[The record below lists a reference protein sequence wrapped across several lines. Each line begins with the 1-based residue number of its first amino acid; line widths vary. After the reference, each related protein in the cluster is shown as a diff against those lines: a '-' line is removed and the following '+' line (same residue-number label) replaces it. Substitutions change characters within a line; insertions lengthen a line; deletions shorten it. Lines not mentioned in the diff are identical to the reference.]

1 MSKLQFLAIGDI
13 VIDAFIELED
23 ANVTCDINR
32 ENCTLSMRFA
42 DKIPYKDVTVVKAVG
57 NSPNAAVSAARLG
70 LATGLA
76 TNLGDDEN
84 GTDCVTALGAEHIDT
99 ALVTKHAGA
108 KTNYHYVLSY
118 EAERTILIKHEAY
131 PYHFAAPAEAP
142 DWIYL
147 SSVGGDTLAYHME
160 IADYLEANPGIKLA
174 FQPGT
179 FQMKLGTEKLARL
192 YARTEAFFC
201 NMEEAQRILGVG
213 GRTSTERG
221 PTSVEATVKEL
232 MVELHKLGP
241 KLVFVTDGP
250 KGAYAF
256 DGADA
261 WFIPMY
267 PDPKPPV
274 ERTGA
279 GDAFS
284 STVTAA
290 LGLGKSL
297 EEALSWGPINSMNVV
312 QHIGAQ
318 KGLLSREELEELLA
332 NAPEDYKVKKI

>member
-201 NMEEAQRILGVG
+201 NMEEAQRILN
-213 GRTSTERG
+213 STE
-221 PTSVEATVKEL
+221 SAVKTL
-232 MVELHKLGP
+232 MSELHKLGP

-250 KGAYAF
+250 KGAYAY
-256 DGADA
+256 DGTHSY
-261 WFIPMY
+261 FIPMY

-318 KGLLSREELEELLA
+318 KGLLSREQLEELLA
-332 NAPEDYKVKKI
+332 KAPEDYKVRKI